1 MLTIDRQK
9 LLFLYMAEVSE
20 IANKCE
26 NKSIFQ
32 PQEIVGLICDILEE
46 NNSLVI
52 DK

>member
-1 MLTIDRQK
+1 MKINRQE
-9 LLFLYMAEVSE
+9 LLFLYMAKVSE

-26 NKSIFQ
+26 NKSIFE